1 MGAPCNIN
9 MNTYADDE
17 YIVGVDLANDEYVIG
32 VDLANAEIAEAEE
45 KINEDVAVKF
55 ELKEDK

>member
-1 MGAPCNIN
+1 MGAPCNID

-17 YIVGVDLANDEYVIG
+17 YIIG
-32 VDLANAEIAEAEE
+32 VDFANAEIAEAEE
-45 KINEDVAVKF
+45 KINEDVTVKF

>member
-1 MGAPCNIN
+1 MGAPCNID

-17 YIVGVDLANDEYVIG
+17 YIIG
-32 VDLANAEIAEAEE
+32 VDLANAEIAEAETMIDE
-45 KINEDVAVKF
+45 KVAVKF

>member
-1 MGAPCNIN
+1 MGAPCNID
-9 MNTYADDE
+9 MNIYADDE
-17 YIVGVDLANDEYVIG
+17 YIIG

-45 KINEDVAVKF
+45 MIDEEVAVKF

>member
-1 MGAPCNIN
+1 MGAPCNID

-17 YIVGVDLANDEYVIG
+17 YIIG
-32 VDLANAEIAEAEE
+32 VDLANAEIVEAEE
-45 KINEDVAVKF
+45 MINEDVAVKF

>member
-1 MGAPCNIN
+1 MGAPCNID

-17 YIVGVDLANDEYVIG
+17 HIIG

-45 KINEDVAVKF
+45 MTNEDVAVKF